1 MKCNMDEKLIVMNY
15 ITEDPITLVY
25 CLVQALY
32 SLQEVPDEMIQDW
45 CLL

>member
-1 MKCNMDEKLIVMNY
+1 MDEKLIVMNY
-15 ITEDPITLVY
+15 ITKDPITLVY

-32 SLQEVPDEMIQDW
+32 SLQEEVPDEMIQDW